1 MCQSHTTLNNVQ
13 PQEDQMKDMASQ
25 LFTCPYCGLLFDNL
39 FQLKYVFIIAES
51 GEGRCVN

>member
-1 MCQSHTTLNNVQ
+1 
-13 PQEDQMKDMASQ
+13 MKDMASQ

-51 GEGRCVN
+51 GEGCYVN